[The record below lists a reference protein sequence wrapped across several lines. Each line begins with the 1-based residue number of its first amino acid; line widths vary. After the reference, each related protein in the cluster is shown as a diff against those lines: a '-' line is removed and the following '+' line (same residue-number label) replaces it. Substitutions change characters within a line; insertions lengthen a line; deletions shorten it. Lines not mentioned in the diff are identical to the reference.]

1 VRAVRN
7 STTALAAAALTATLT
22 ACGGGDKTFDE
33 SGMTFTYPGG
43 LKAGT
48 AVGAAPAGRVI
59 GIVGLGRED
68 YIAAR
73 GQRSAP
79 LPIAQLQASLPTV
92 VAGVIPA
99 SVRLERH
106 GKLTM
111 VAATQKP
118 PGAGGAESQIYFFNG
133 RGKTWQIECRSTS
146 ARRARIRAA
155 CRKALDSIRL
165 S

>member
-1 VRAVRN
+1 MRIC
-7 STTALAAAALTATLT
+7 TTAVAVAVSASLA

-33 SGMTFTYPGG
+33 SGMTFSYPSD
-43 LKAGT
+43 LKAG
-48 AVGAAPAGRVI
+48 ASVGAKPAGRVV

-73 GQRSAP
+73 GQSSAP
-79 LPIAQLQASLPTV
+79 LPLEQLRASLPRV
-92 VAGVIPA
+92 VVGVIPA
-99 SVRLERH
+99 TVHVERH
-106 GKLTM
+106 AKLTM

-133 RGKTWQIECRSTS
+133 KGKTWQIECRSTS
-146 ARRARIRAA
+146 AGRTKIRAA

>member
-1 VRAVRN
+1 MRTSATAVAV
-7 STTALAAAALTATLT
+7 ALAWTLA

-33 SGMTFTYPGG
+33 SGMTFSYPSD

-48 AVGAAPAGRVI
+48 SVGAKPAGRVI

-73 GQRSAP
+73 GQTSAP
-79 LPIAQLQASLPTV
+79 LPLGQLRASLPRV
-92 VAGVIPA
+92 VVGVIPA
-99 SVRLERH
+99 TVHLEH
-106 GKLTM
+106 HAKLTM

-133 RGKTWQIECRSTS
+133 KGKTWQVECRSTS
-146 ARRARIRAA
+146 AGRAKIRAA
-155 CRKALDSIRL
+155 CRKALDSIHL